1 MRFGREQ
8 QPLKEHFKRR
18 PIARSRIIVNAQSQP
33 FKKEIRENIRR
44 RRAEKKQKETKKKQT
59 KFPASCQPLVS
70 SRTSKAFWFLTW
82 CFLAYEEVYRTNII
96 TGHHQHCLYY
106 YARRPD

>member
-44 RRAEKKQKETKKKQT
+44 RRAERKQKKTKKNKQN
-59 KFPASCQPLVS
+59 FRLVASPW
-70 SRTSKAFWFLTW
+70 SRQGRQKPFGF
-82 CFLAYEEVYRTNII
+82 
-96 TGHHQHCLYY
+96 
-106 YARRPD
+106 